1 MKILSFYEGNIF
13 PIVPINFGK
22 MWKNPDF
29 FTMKTA
35 RFLDF

>member
-1 MKILSFYEGNIF
+1 MFL
-13 PIVPINFGK
+13 IVPINFGK
-22 MWKNPDF
+22 MWKIRIF